1 VAMAITLAVVLC
13 PFAPTLAPELHMR
26 QTQLHRTGPLRIGKP
41 TAGPRRG
48 MRGGRLNDELIV
60 LPRRAPNE

>member
-1 VAMAITLAVVLC
+1 M
-13 PFAPTLAPELHMR
+13 
-26 QTQLHRTGPLRIGKP
+26 QTQLHRSGPLRIGKP

-48 MRGGRLNDELIV
+48 MRGGQLNDVLIV